1 MSEMRMCDVCGR
13 YGEPPFTGW
22 SIIRPDG
29 LRPHERERTDV
40 CSEQCLRI
48 HHDNLR
54 VHHRRNELV
63 TL

>member
-1 MSEMRMCDVCGR
+1 MRCDVCGA
-13 YGEPPFTGW
+13 YGEAPYSGW

-29 LRPHERERTDV
+29 RPRPNERERTDV
-40 CSEQCLRI
+40 CSEQCLHL

-54 VHHRRNELV
+54 VHHERRELM